1 LQVAPENFENNTL
14 TIKTIRVQWSDKA
27 AYKETLLK
35 LAGLFKN
42 NFEVFASYKIGDDN
56 SLTDEILAA
65 GPNF

>member
-1 LQVAPENFENNTL
+1 VCL
-14 TIKTIRVQWSDKA
+14 QWSDKA

-42 NFEVFASYKIGDDN
+42 NFEVFASYKIGDDS

>member
-1 LQVAPENFENNTL
+1 MKKVQDNTPSSDL
-14 TIKTIRVQWSDKA
+14 DETVQWTDKA

-42 NFEVFASYKIGDDN
+42 NFEVFASYKIGDDS

>member
-1 LQVAPENFENNTL
+1 VC
-14 TIKTIRVQWSDKA
+14 VQWTDKA
-27 AYKETLLK
+27 AYKGALLQ

-42 NFEVFASYKIGDDN
+42 NFEVFASYKIGDDS